1 MAQPTKAEYEARL
14 ALHEEKFHAAERL
27 HKQYADRT
35 EQTAARVGSQMQMQA
50 EQMQAERQQCADRAG
65 SQMQAEREEGT
76 KRLQIVD
83 EGSTNRLQIV
93 DEGFTKRQDRLVE
106 ATNRQCTEQ
115 LTVVKDLVQ
124 EYAVTIAWRCMRTH
138 SVVVGSVRAK
148 GTRSMSKP
156 SLPHLQMVV
165 QLSEREFNLSMG
177 NLHD

>member
-14 ALHEEKFHAAERL
+14 ALHEEKFQAAERL

-50 EQMQAERQQCADRAG
+50 SRTDASRASAMRRSSRLPDAGRARGGDKALANCGRGVYQTPANCGRGVYQTPGSSGGGDKPTMHRAADCRQ
-65 SQMQAEREEGT
+65 
-76 KRLQIVD
+76 
-83 EGSTNRLQIV
+83 
-93 DEGFTKRQDRLVE
+93 GFGPGVRGDYCL
-106 ATNRQCTEQ
+106 
-115 LTVVKDLVQ
+115 
-124 EYAVTIAWRCMRTH
+124 RTH